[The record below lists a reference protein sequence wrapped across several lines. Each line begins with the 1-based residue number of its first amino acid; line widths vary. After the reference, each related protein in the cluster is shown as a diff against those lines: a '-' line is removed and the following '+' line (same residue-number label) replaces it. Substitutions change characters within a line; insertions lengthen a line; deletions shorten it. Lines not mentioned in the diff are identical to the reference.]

1 MLTGCPERPKTKDGW
16 RSAWRRHVPH
26 DTSPSPP
33 NPLAMVPEALAVHH
47 GIHVGA
53 RAAGRQAVGSPVRWV
68 RLHSPQPE
76 ATSLDVMASEVDSV
90 CKNHVS
96 GVLDLQQQA
105 GVQPVGHAL
114 ELEGEELRAGA
125 CAAHCCPC
133 RRRSRRV
140 GARDATKR
148 LLPAFRKRSAGP
160 LAPLITQ
167 STCVSALLKVLSSV
181 FSPSTPPPNLGGTMP
196 C

>member
-16 RSAWRRHVPH
+16 RSARRRHVPH
-26 DTSPSPP
+26 DSSPSPP

-68 RLHSPQPE
+68 RLHSPQPP
-76 ATSLDVMASEVDSV
+76 ATSLDVLASEVDSV
-90 CKNHVS
+90 CKNHVF

-133 RRRSRRV
+133 RGRSRRV
-140 GARDATKR
+140 GARDAGQT
-148 LLPAFRKRSAGP
+148 AASSIWQGFRWT
-160 LAPLITQ
+160 I
-167 STCVSALLKVLSSV
+167 
-181 FSPSTPPPNLGGTMP
+181 TPPIVGPTLLLGEP
-196 C
+196 R

>member
-16 RSAWRRHVPH
+16 RSARRRHVPH
-26 DTSPSPP
+26 DSSPSPP

-53 RAAGRQAVGSPVRWV
+53 CAARRQAVGSSVQRVRQ
-68 RLHSPQPE
+68 HSPQPPV
-76 ATSLDVMASEVDSV
+76 TSLDVLPSEVHSV
-90 CKNHVS
+90 CKNHVFS
-96 GVLDLQQQA
+96 VLDLQQQA

-114 ELEGEELRAGA
+114 VLEGEELREGA

-140 GARDATKR
+140 GARDAGQT
-148 LLPAFRKRSAGP
+148 AASSIWQGFRWT
-160 LAPLITQ
+160 I
-167 STCVSALLKVLSSV
+167 
-181 FSPSTPPPNLGGTMP
+181 TPPIVGPTLLLGEP
-196 C
+196 R